1 MRNFR
6 IAIAGAALLA
16 AVSCA
21 RTAGIK
27 AEIEGLS
34 SADIVVRQQ
43 NVNRYDVVDTVKTD
57 EAGRLS
63 IRIPME
69 KGNPDFVYL
78 YYGDRKIASLLL
90 ERGDKV
96 KVTADTLG
104 NYTVYGSPES
114 ERLGDV
120 ERRYSEFSASV
131 DSLSAA
137 LVEAGL
143 SSPEAKDINKEMTS
157 LYLDYY
163 RDCIR
168 YVQAN
173 PFSLTVIPVFYQTVA
188 NSFYVFSQDT
198 DAFIFEG
205 ICDSLSKVYPDS
217 KYVRSLRN
225 ETDRRKSAME
235 LNRRIET
242 AESIGFPDI
251 SLPDM
256 TGKKVKLSEV
266 DAKVIL
272 VHFWTATSAEQ
283 KMFNLDVL
291 KGIYADYHR
300 KGLEIYQV
308 AVDVDKPSW
317 ERTVT
322 AQGLEWI
329 NVCDGLGSASPVL
342 TMYNVSSLPVTY
354 IIADG
359 EMTGERVSDAA
370 SLRRVLNRLL
380 K

>member
-1 MRNFR
+1 
-6 IAIAGAALLA
+6 
-16 AVSCA
+16 
-21 RTAGIK
+21 
-27 AEIEGLS
+27 
-34 SADIVVRQQ
+34 
-43 NVNRYDVVDTVKTD
+43 
-57 EAGRLS
+57 
-63 IRIPME
+63 
-69 KGNPDFVYL
+69 
-78 YYGDRKIASLLL
+78 
-90 ERGDKV
+90 
-96 KVTADTLG
+96 
-104 NYTVYGSPES
+104 
-114 ERLGDV
+114 
-120 ERRYSEFSASV
+120 
-131 DSLSAA
+131 
-137 LVEAGL
+137 
-143 SSPEAKDINKEMTS
+143 
-157 LYLDYY
+157 
-163 RDCIR
+163 
-168 YVQAN
+168 
-173 PFSLTVIPVFYQTVA
+173 
-188 NSFYVFSQDT
+188 
-198 DAFIFEG
+198 
-205 ICDSLSKVYPDS
+205 
-217 KYVRSLRN
+217 
-225 ETDRRKSAME
+225 ME
-235 LNRRIET
+235 LNRRLET

-329 NVCDGLGSASPVL
+329 NVCDGLGAASPVL